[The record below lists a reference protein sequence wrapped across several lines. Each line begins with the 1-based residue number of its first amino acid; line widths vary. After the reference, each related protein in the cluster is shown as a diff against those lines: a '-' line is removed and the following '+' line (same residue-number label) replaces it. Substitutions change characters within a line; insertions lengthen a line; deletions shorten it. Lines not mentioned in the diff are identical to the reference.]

1 MAARSF
7 YGTNCTYMRMYG
19 CDEHPLELPRFVFS
33 EYSNKECH
41 PVWESPA
48 ELSIRGWGSQLM
60 KWEAGEGI
68 SLPLV
73 VLGPRTVEARD
84 YDPKGDFVACI
95 ARHSKTFEG
104 HNKDPEDHLANSPQ
118 DSPGMRKENDKRMQ
132 TLAQRLGKRKKSAQA
147 CIKEIMRKRRL
158 NTLINYQAAT

>member
-1 MAARSF
+1 
-7 YGTNCTYMRMYG
+7 MRMYG
-19 CDEHPLELPRFVFS
+19 CDEDPLELPRFVLS

-41 PVWESPA
+41 PVWESPT
-48 ELSIRGWGSQLM
+48 EQSIKGWKSQLI

-104 HNKDPEDHLANSPQ
+104 HKNDHKGHLANSLQ
-118 DSPGMRKENDKRMQ
+118 DSLGMREENKKRMQ
-132 TLAQRLGKRKKSAQA
+132 TLVQRPNQHHTKKFDTSFLHKQ
-147 CIKEIMRKRRL
+147 
-158 NTLINYQAAT
+158 